1 MLSLC
6 FIGRYLNSANLSLI
20 SVFLTVCDSFV
31 VAQVFFTQK
40 SSIFMCKPSSVTLR
54 LCFKKVGMQSVP
66 RWWTGLIL
74 LLSVTHGMGYPLD
87 GFRSV
92 LWLCPFPAF
101 CQFTASW
108 LWGLLERALMLWQHC
123 LAIAKHWCN
132 TSTILCTSAEQSTV
146 WAAVG
151 NLTPSQPDPL
161 QYGSHSGL

>member
-1 MLSLC
+1 MQTFFCYFETLLKE
-6 FIGRYLNSANLSLI
+6 IGY
-20 SVFLTVCDSFV
+20 VVCAKV
-31 VAQVFFTQK
+31 VDRAYCVAECDTY
-40 SSIFMCKPSSVTLR
+40 
-54 LCFKKVGMQSVP
+54 
-66 RWWTGLIL
+66 
-74 LLSVTHGMGYPLD
+74 GMGYPLD

-132 TSTILCTSAEQSTV
+132 ASTILCTSAEQSTV

>member
-74 LLSVTHGMGYPLD
+74 LLSVTHMAWDILWVGLD
-87 GFRSV
+87 QCYGCV
-92 LWLCPFPAF
+92 
-101 CQFTASW
+101 
-108 LWGLLERALMLWQHC
+108 
-123 LAIAKHWCN
+123 
-132 TSTILCTSAEQSTV
+132 
-146 WAAVG
+146 
-151 NLTPSQPDPL
+151 PSQPFASSQPPGFGGCWRGPWC
-161 QYGSHSGL
+161 YGSTAQQQRNIGAIPAQFFVQVQSRALYGLLWGT